1 MWLLIKKMCIIASF
15 ITNFQLPDVFR
26 RGAICPPHRR
36 SVGLEPIGD
45 RVNGTQCNLGTSS
58 FTMSTSMLKSVEKL
72 MILSLR
78 LKLTVS
84 YKKSIHAPYADS
96 QVILTLFSH
105 LILFSNNDLMSLAR
119 INSKKRWKPFNFKKC
134 QLCRLQLG
142 LGQRNW
148 FIVWNVIS
156 SLPFS
161 LGALVKVKG

>member
-1 MWLLIKKMCIIASF
+1 MSNNLSLDSKNTWQLHSNFESHLVNFDSNSRLISKMWLLIKKMCIIASF

-119 INSKKRWKPFNFKKC
+119 INSKKR
-134 QLCRLQLG
+134 
-142 LGQRNW
+142 
-148 FIVWNVIS
+148 
-156 SLPFS
+156 
-161 LGALVKVKG
+161 